1 MLSAL
6 FIKITISR
14 CSKYVK
20 ESVLLGTEVL
30 YGLVIVSHT
39 VEPL

>member
-1 MLSAL
+1 M
-6 FIKITISR
+6 KITVSR
-14 CSKYVK
+14 FSKYVK

-30 YGLVIVSHT
+30 YGLVIVSHV